1 MKSSIFSFH
10 PKFPPTKAELSSRSS
25 SFKPYSQPTADKWI
39 ITEKGPST
47 PLRNFDHLGDNLE
60 GELKLYKNVLKN
72 VGEHSVKGLY
82 MVDAM
87 QRLNIDY
94 HFQEEIDEFLATQRT
109 IFSTYGS
116 GYGHDDL
123 HQVSLLFRLLR
134 QQGYS
139 VPAEVFEKFTAKEG
153 KFNDKV
159 SGHVKGMIEL
169 YEASHLKM
177 PEEAILD
184 EAEQFSGK
192 MLKEISAYIGVD
204 KAEFVRSTLEQPFHK
219 SLPIFT
225 SRNLFQG
232 TQGMNGWLNALQ
244 DVAKMNFNMLQSAYQ
259 MEILHISKWWTELG
273 LANELKYA
281 RNQPL
286 KWYIWSLGCLTDPS
300 LSEERMEL
308 TKPISFIYLIDDIF
322 DIYGTLEELTCFT
335 KAVTRWDVE
344 ATEELPDY
352 MKICFKALYD
362 LTNEISYKVCRKH
375 GWDPSMSLRKAWGSL
390 CEAFLIEAE
399 WFASGKIP
407 SAEEY
412 LKNGIVS
419 SGVHIVMVHIFF
431 LLGQGITNESVQKI
445 DNTPTIISST
455 ATILRLWDDLGTAE
469 DENQEGKDGSY
480 MECVMKEMRNREIAR
495 EVAAAKISDAWK
507 SLNREFIMDSSFSSS
522 FKKASLNL
530 ARMVP
535 LMYSYDH
542 NQCLPKLEAE
552 VKSLLYDQVPL

>member
-1 MKSSIFSFH
+1 MALVCLK
-10 PKFPPTKAELSSRSS
+10 S

-39 ITEKGPST
+39 ITKKGPST
-47 PLRNFDHLGDNLE
+47 PLRNFDHLCDNLE

-72 VGEHSVKGLY
+72 VGEQSVKGLY

-94 HFQEEIDEFLATQRT
+94 HFQEEIDEFLATQHT
-109 IFSTYGS
+109 IFSTSGS
-116 GYGHDDL
+116 GYDQDDL
-123 HQVSLLFRLLR
+123 HRVSLLFRLLR
-134 QQGYS
+134 QQGHF

-153 KFNDKV
+153 KFSNKV
-159 SGHVKGMIEL
+159 SRYVKGMAEL
-169 YEASHLKM
+169 YEASQLRM
-177 PEEAILD
+177 PGEAILD
-184 EAEQFSGK
+184 EAEQFSRK
-192 MLKEISAYIGVD
+192 MLKEISANIGFD
-204 KAEFVRSTLEQPFHK
+204 KAVFVRSILEQPFHK

-225 SRNLFQG
+225 SRNLFHC
-232 TQGMNGWLNALQ
+232 THGMNRWLNALQ
-244 DVAKMNFNMLQSAYQ
+244 DVARMNFNMLQSACQ
-259 MEILHISKWWTELG
+259 MEILHISKWWTDLG

-286 KWYIWSLGCLTDPS
+286 KWYICSLGCLTDPS
-300 LSEERMEL
+300 LSEERVDL
-308 TKPISFIYLIDDIF
+308 TKPISFIHLIDDIF
-322 DIYGTLEELTCFT
+322 DIYGTLEELTIFT
-335 KAVTRWDVE
+335 KAVIRWDIE
-344 ATEELPDY
+344 AAEELPDY

-362 LTNEISYKVCRKH
+362 LTNEISYKVCLKH
-375 GWDPSMSLRKAWGSL
+375 GWDPSTSLRKAWGRL

-445 DNTPTIISST
+445 DCTPTIIAST

-480 MECVMKEMRNREIAR
+480 MEYVKKEMRNNEMAR
-495 EVAAAKISDAWK
+495 EVVMAKIADAWK
-507 SLNREFIMDSSFSSS
+507 SLNREFIMDDSFSSS

-535 LMYSYDH
+535 LVYSYDH
-542 NQCLPKLEAE
+542 NQCLPKLEAG

>member
-1 MKSSIFSFH
+1 MKSSILSFH
-10 PKFPPTKAELSSRSS
+10 PRLPVTKAELSDRSS
-25 SFKPYSQPTADKWI
+25 SFKLNSLPAAYKWI
-39 ITEKGPST
+39 ITEKSPST
-47 PLRNFDHLGDNLE
+47 PLRNFDHLCHNLE

-82 MVDAM
+82 MVDAL
-87 QRLNIDY
+87 QRLNIDC
-94 HFQEEIDEFLATQRT
+94 HFQEEIEEFLATQLT
-109 IFSTYGS
+109 IFSTCQS
-116 GYGHDDL
+116 DYGHDDL

-134 QQGYS
+134 QQGHS
-139 VPAEVFEKFTAKEG
+139 VPAEVFEKFIAKEG
-153 KFNDKV
+153 NFSSKV
-159 SGHVKGMIEL
+159 SGCVKGMIEL
-169 YEASHLKM
+169 YEASQLKM

-225 SRNLFQG
+225 SRSLFQG

-244 DVAKMNFNMLQSAYQ
+244 DVAKMNFNILQSAYQ

-322 DIYGTLEELTCFT
+322 YIYGTLEELTLFT
-335 KAVTRWDVE
+335 KAVTIWDIE
-344 ATEELPDY
+344 AAEELPDY
-352 MKICFKALYD
+352 MKICFKALHD
-362 LTNEISYKVCRKH
+362 LTNEISYKVYLKH
-375 GWDPSMSLRKAWGSL
+375 GRDPSMSLRKAWGRL

-407 SAEEY
+407 CAEEY

-431 LLGQGITNESVQKI
+431 LLGQSITNESVQKI

-480 MECVMKEMRNREIAR
+480 MECLKKEIRNKEMAR
-495 EVAAAKISDAWK
+495 EVVAAKISDAWK
-507 SLNREFIMDSSFSSS
+507 SLNREFIMDSSFSSA